1 VPGYLSQYSD
11 LLWAGWAGD
20 QILVGVTFFAPD
32 QTSHGAHPASYTM
45 GTGSF
50 LGVKR
55 LGHCFIHTSQS
66 CVEVKRRVEQYLNS
80 SSVPSWQV
88 IV

>member
-1 VPGYLSQYSD
+1 
-11 LLWAGWAGD
+11 LLWAGQAGD

-32 QTSHGAHPASYTM
+32 RTSHGAHPVSYTM

-50 LGVKR
+50 VGVKQ
-55 LGHCFIHTSQS
+55 LGNCFIHTSQS
-66 CVEVKRRVEQYLNS
+66 YVEVKRKVEQYLIS
-80 SSVPSWQV
+80 SSVPSWQI